1 MGISLFLGGSKRLPG
16 WFGALIY
23 RHNGDFA
30 YFLKLVPECPAQPQ
44 SARLSAGGWVKSYL
58 GNAQMQSA
66 STQKGLPL
74 LGLLGLKLMI
84 KLQQIHLFQVLN
96 KVWFKIDYSLTME
109 MHFVWL
115 LKLWRKNKTNVLQW
129 QNYPLS
135 PFLASNFFSIQVK
148 HRPCRC
154 LELQR
159 NLLLQRTQSSA

>member
-1 MGISLFLGGSKRLPG
+1 MRCAEGFDVTT
-16 WFGALIY
+16 ALRILQ
-23 RHNGDFA
+23 RIN
-30 YFLKLVPECPAQPQ
+30 P
-44 SARLSAGGWVKSYL
+44 S
-58 GNAQMQSA
+58 
-66 STQKGLPL
+66 L

-84 KLQQIHLFQVLN
+84 RLQQIHLFQVLN

-129 QNYPLS
+129 QNFPLS

-154 LELQR
+154 LQLQR
-159 NLLLQRTQSSA
+159 TLLLQRTQSPNVLSWFLLPPACWLPSNIFLRPCRLLSHRRLTAKHPPVNTKIDKQ

>member
-1 MGISLFLGGSKRLPG
+1 MRCVEGFDVT
-16 WFGALIY
+16 FALRIL
-23 RHNGDFA
+23 RRIN
-30 YFLKLVPECPAQPQ
+30 P
-44 SARLSAGGWVKSYL
+44 S
-58 GNAQMQSA
+58 
-66 STQKGLPL
+66 L

-84 KLQQIHLFQVLN
+84 RLQQIHLFQVLN

-115 LKLWRKNKTNVLQW
+115 LKLRRKNKTNVLQW

-154 LELQR
+154 LQLQR
-159 NLLLQRTQSSA
+159 NLLLQRTQSPNVLSWFLLPPACWLPSNIFPCRLLPQRRPTAKHPPVNTKIDKQ